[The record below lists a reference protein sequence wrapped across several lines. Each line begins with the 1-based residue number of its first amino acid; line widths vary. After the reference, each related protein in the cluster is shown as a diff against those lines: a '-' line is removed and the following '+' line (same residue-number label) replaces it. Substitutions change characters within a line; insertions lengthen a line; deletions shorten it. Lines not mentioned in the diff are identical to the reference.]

1 MAEYQCPIPGNR
13 AGKAV
18 ASAMNFRNMV
28 RTRRGTTLVEMLVVI
43 VIFLVGILAV
53 VQIFPGGFRLLIQ
66 ARKQAQAA
74 ALARSESERLTA
86 TPDGIPEMILP
97 TPAAAANNPSLT
109 NLGPAGVSVLPNGDL
124 MASDGSNLGHWMY
137 NSGANRFRLIE
148 SEHHRMSAPRRIGTG
163 TDDYGC
169 AFLPTFGLV
178 DGNYAQVSGNLLAI
192 ETKIPA
198 DLTSVGTDLY
208 GTATSFGD
216 FTAAVS
222 NTATPQLL
230 VPTGDQTRQYRVWLN
245 VNVTRDGNP
254 SARTLRALLISTPV
268 TTVPSGATEHPL
280 CRVDLNS
287 LASANLDS
295 GETLSAVDSS
305 SVRIR
310 RSYREVGTFSN
321 DPFEF
326 RVIEPKRGLLLF
338 NPTAA
343 AATVADGDGRSPLQV
358 VVSYATRDWRVLR
371 QDVRFVEAD
380 QGQFKLPLG
389 SIKTNNPSTPDG
401 LNVSTIDSLPDD
413 PIGYQSPLASHFAI
427 IDLETGGLVAEQTK
441 TDGRQLI
448 QVDKAAGVF
457 RFIDADQST
466 PTMDITIVLPT
477 GGVRTVGL
485 TGRSLRVLYEVKEEW
500 SVQVTR
506 AASRYSASG
515 LLPDI
520 GQYYIGG
527 TNTGL
532 GGAATRIYFPAVD
545 ASQSVNVD
553 KIAYIRAGGGRGEI
567 SAMRFNLRYRTGDP
581 INLPSLD
588 IREAAN
594 DAIGFDFNAAPA
606 VSGVRGSSIQVR
618 TLWNPDQVSLG
629 SDTDANMSKINTWGQ
644 GWRNRL
650 TQVFIDGGAGK

>member
-1 MAEYQCPIPGNR
+1 MTAGILNR
-13 AGKAV
+13 GLKK
-18 ASAMNFRNMV
+18 

-97 TPAAAANNPSLT
+97 TPAAAANNPSLG
-109 NLGPAGVSVLPNGDL
+109 NLGPAGVAIGANGDL
-124 MASDGSNLGHWMY
+124 FAADSTNLGHWMY

-148 SEHHRMSAPRRIGTG
+148 SEHHRMPAPRRIGTG
-163 TDDYGC
+163 ADDYGC

-178 DGNYAQVSGNLLAI
+178 EGNYAQVSGNLLAI

-198 DLTSVGTDLY
+198 DLTSVGTDLFN
-208 GTATSFGD
+208 TTTTFGD

-230 VPTGDQTRQYRVWLN
+230 VPTGEQVRAYRVWLN
-245 VNVTRDGNP
+245 VSVMREGKP
-254 SARTLRALLISTPV
+254 SSRTLRAMLVATPA
-268 TTVPSGATEHPL
+268 TTKAVDAAEYPL
-280 CRVDLNS
+280 YRIDLNS
-287 LASANLDS
+287 LATANLDS
-295 GETLSAVDSS
+295 GETLTGVDSS
-305 SVRIR
+305 SVRVR
-310 RSYREVGTFSN
+310 RSYRSVGTFSN

-326 RVIEPKRGLLLF
+326 RVIESQRGLLLF

-358 VVSYATRDWRVLR
+358 VVSYVTRDWRVLR
-371 QDVRFVEAD
+371 QDVRLLEAD
-380 QGQFKLPLG
+380 QGQYKLPLG
-389 SIKTNNPSTPDG
+389 SIKTNNPSTPDSI
-401 LNVSTIDSLPDD
+401 NNSSIDTLPDD

-427 IDLETGGLVAEQTK
+427 LDLETGGLVAEQMMPAGK
-441 TDGRQLI
+441 QLV
-448 QVDKAAGVF
+448 QVDKAQGVF
-457 RFIDADQST
+457 RFADADTAT
-466 PTMDITIVLPT
+466 PGIDMMIALPT
-477 GGVRTVGL
+477 GGAKVVGL
-485 TGRSLRVLYEVKEEW
+485 TGRTLRVLYEVKEEW

-506 AASRYSASG
+506 AASRYSATG

-520 GQYYIGG
+520 GQYYLGG
-527 TNTGL
+527 TNSGL
-532 GGAATRIYFPAVD
+532 GGATTRIYFPALD

-567 SAMRFNLRYRTGDP
+567 SGTRFTLRYRTGDP

-588 IREAAN
+588 IREAAD
-594 DAIGFDFNAAPA
+594 DAVGFDFDAAPA
-606 VSGVRGSSIQVR
+606 VSGIRGSSLQVR

-629 SDTDANMSKINTWGQ
+629 TDPAANVAKINLWGQ
-644 GWRNRL
+644 GWRKRL

>member
-1 MAEYQCPIPGNR
+1 MAEYQCPKPGNR
-13 AGKAV
+13 DGKAV
-18 ASAMNFRNMV
+18 ASAMNFRNQV

-109 NLGPAGVSVLPNGDL
+109 NLGPAGVSILPNGDL
-124 MASDGSNLGHWMY
+124 IGTDGSNLGHWMY

-178 DGNYAQVSGNLLAI
+178 DGGYAQVSGNLLAI
-192 ETKIPA
+192 ETKIPT
-198 DLTSVGTDLY
+198 DLTSVGTDLF

-216 FTAAVS
+216 FSVAVS

-245 VNVTRDGNP
+245 VNVTRDGNA
-254 SARTLRALLISTPV
+254 SARTLRALLVSTPV
-268 TTVPSGATEHPL
+268 TTIPSGAAEHPL
-280 CRVDLNS
+280 YRVDLNA
-287 LASANLDS
+287 LATANLDS
-295 GETLSAVDSS
+295 GETLTNVDSS

-343 AATVADGDGRSPLQV
+343 SATVADGDGRSPLQV

-371 QDVRFVEAD
+371 QDVRFVDAD

-389 SIKTNNPSTPDG
+389 SIKTNNPSTPDS

-441 TDGRQLI
+441 ADGRQLI

-457 RFIDADQST
+457 RFIDADPST
-466 PTMDITIVLPT
+466 PTMDITIALPT
-477 GGVRTVGL
+477 GGIRTVGL
-485 TGRSLRVLYEVKEEW
+485 TGRALRVLYEVKEEW

-527 TNTGL
+527 TNSGL

-567 SAMRFNLRYRTGDP
+567 SATRFNLRYRTGDP
-581 INLPSLD
+581 VNLPSLD
-588 IREAAN
+588 IREAAS
-594 DAIGFDFNAAPA
+594 DAIGFDFDAAPA

-629 SDTDANMSKINTWGQ
+629 TDTDANMAKINTWGQ